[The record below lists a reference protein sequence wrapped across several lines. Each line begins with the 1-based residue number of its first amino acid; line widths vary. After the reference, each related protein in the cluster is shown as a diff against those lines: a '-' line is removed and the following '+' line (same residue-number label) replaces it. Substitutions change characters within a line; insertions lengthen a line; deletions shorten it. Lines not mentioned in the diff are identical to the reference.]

1 LTIEQSATDGIFL
14 WCRLPAGVDP
24 ERLSV
29 DARAEGILLA
39 KGAMFSISGRGSDY
53 LRINAAYG
61 SEPAL
66 TQFLASHCEAAA

>member
-1 LTIEQSATDGIFL
+1 
-14 WCRLPAGVDP
+14 
-24 ERLSV
+24 
-29 DARAEGILLA
+29 
-39 KGAMFSISGRGSDY
+39 MFSISGRCSDY